1 MEGIWYKWIFQLQFP
16 KTFYVMHTQDIKL
29 APPVGWREWHTQL
42 LPLKFTQDWNPR
54 LKLQN
59 NSPLG
64 SSIWDS
70 ARTCS
75 GTGSVLGK
83 VVPKPK
89 SSFRKRVSQFNI
101 FPYKGHRAR
110 TAANQA
116 KQNQPKHVEKW
127 KMGRAKP
134 SSTTGE
140 IPLPR
145 KAPKNSIPQAPALLA
160 LPGPHPQIQTHPAL
174 ETAVPAAL
182 WQLLEQPPECSQNHW
197 NCDSLITKISSQV
210 KSL

>member
-1 MEGIWYKWIFQLQFP
+1 MGSPGLFEKPVPSACNRSLFQVATEGIWYKWIFQLQFS
-16 KTFYVMHTQDIKL
+16 KTFYAMHTQDIKL

-54 LKLQN
+54 LNLQN

-116 KQNQPKHVEKW
+116 KQNQPKRGEMKNGESKTFQHHRRNPTPKESPQEQHSPSTSTP
-127 KMGRAKP
+127 GTARATSTDPNPP
-134 SSTTGE
+134 STGN
-140 IPLPR
+140 PL
-145 KAPKNSIPQAPALLA
+145 
-160 LPGPHPQIQTHPAL
+160 
-174 ETAVPAAL
+174 
-182 WQLLEQPPECSQNHW
+182 W
-197 NCDSLITKISSQV
+197 
-210 KSL
+210 